1 MGLIFCAPS
10 EEGKCREWRGF
21 QRKGNFVGNSGHSL
35 EDLKPLCHL
44 RFPFEVVFFSF
55 TSLPVPSFPR
65 SFFFAYLN
73 SRYSFCWVLS

>member
-1 MGLIFCAPS
+1 MALGANNTIGRIFCAPS

-44 RFPFEVVFFSF
+44 RFPFEVVFFLLLLCQCHLF
-55 TSLPVPSFPR
+55 LDR
-65 SFFFAYLN
+65 FFL
-73 SRYSFCWVLS
+73 LI